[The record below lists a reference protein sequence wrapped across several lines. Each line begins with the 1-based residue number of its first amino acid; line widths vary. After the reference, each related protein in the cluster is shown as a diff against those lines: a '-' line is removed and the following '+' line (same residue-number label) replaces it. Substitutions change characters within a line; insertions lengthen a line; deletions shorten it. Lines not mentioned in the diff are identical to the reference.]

1 VKKLS
6 FILPLLLIGCASV
19 ARGPN
24 QQVHINAYEAKTSN
38 TLPAD
43 CILSN
48 DEGIF
53 YTKSNKSVI
62 VGRDKDPLTTD
73 CYTDTLAGQ
82 SIVNGRINGGFLAVD
97 LFVIDLC
104 IFSCWIDGLSGSWAE
119 YPLMIDIPLDLKDDT
134 HYKRLEEKASELKQR
149 IEKYSK
155 SLSILNEQVS
165 PQKYSDTKQKIENAQ
180 EALKLIN
187 LELSLRKIPA
197 AQQ

>member
-1 VKKLS
+1 M
-6 FILPLLLIGCASV
+6 LIGCASV

-62 VGRDKDPLTTD
+62 VGRDKDPLTIG
-73 CYTDTLAGQ
+73 CYTDTLTGQ
-82 SIVNGRINGGFLAVD
+82 SIVEGKINAGFWAVD
-97 LFVIDLC
+97 FFVIDLC

-119 YPLMIDIPLDLKDDT
+119 YPSMIDIPLNLKDDT
-134 HYKRLEEKASELKQR
+134 HYKRLEEKAAELKQR
-149 IEKYSK
+149 IEEYSK
-155 SLSILNEQVS
+155 SLSKQTNY
-165 PQKYSDTKQKIENAQ
+165 PGNKYYSDTKQKIENAQ
-180 EALKLIN
+180 EALRLIN
-187 LELSLRKIPA
+187 LELSLRVSQGK
-197 AQQ
+197 